1 LDWAAFSRQ
10 RRWAELKIATAPE
23 FGIEPV
29 LWWDTA
35 FLAIDEHLASTLW
48 HPAKRCTGMKKMTGL
63 GSYRTHA
70 DHATDSCYRP
80 SFEVLVV
87 VVVVMIEVIERECLN
102 TRSVK

>member
-1 LDWAAFSRQ
+1 
-10 RRWAELKIATAPE
+10 
-23 FGIEPV
+23 
-29 LWWDTA
+29 
-35 FLAIDEHLASTLW
+35 
-48 HPAKRCTGMKKMTGL
+48 MKKMTGL